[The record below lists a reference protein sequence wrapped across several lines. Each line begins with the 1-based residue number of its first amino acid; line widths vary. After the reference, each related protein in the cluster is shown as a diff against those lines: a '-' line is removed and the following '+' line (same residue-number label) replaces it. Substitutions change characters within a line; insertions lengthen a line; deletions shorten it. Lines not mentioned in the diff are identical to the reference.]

1 MLTEQIFVRTAVEDH
16 AVYYPYKL
24 QFPLTITTC
33 TAWNLLQNNA
43 S

>member
-1 MLTEQIFVRTAVEDH
+1 MLTEQIFVTTAVEEH

-33 TAWNLLQNNA
+33 NAWNLLQNNA

>member
-1 MLTEQIFVRTAVEDH
+1 MLTEQILVKKATEEH
-16 AVYYPYKL
+16 AVYYPHKL
-24 QFPLTITTC
+24 QFPLIITSC